1 MRVESWM
8 LAITAVLLLWNKAL
22 DVISTY
28 RHIATRG
35 ETNPLAQWLFRKLGL
50 RWALVAVSLVYIAII
65 ALSGAIIITETNPV
79 VIYSVVITGL
89 FVSAVQFD
97 VARANTTG
105 KHSTLTK
112 MLVRLFSQLRFG

>member
-8 LAITAVLLLWNKAL
+8 LAITAVLLLWSKAL

-28 RHIATRG
+28 RHIATSG
-35 ETNPLAQWLFRKLGL
+35 EANPLAQWLFRKLGL

-112 MLVRLFSQLRFG
+112 MLVRLFSRLRFG

>member
-1 MRVESWM
+1 M
-8 LAITAVLLLWNKAL
+8 LAITAVLLLWSKAL

-28 RHIATRG
+28 RHIATSG
-35 ETNPLAQWLFRKLGL
+35 EANPLAQWLFRKLGL

-112 MLVRLFSQLRFG
+112 MLVRLFSRLRFG

>member
-1 MRVESWM
+1 
-8 LAITAVLLLWNKAL
+8 
-22 DVISTY
+22 
-28 RHIATRG
+28 
-35 ETNPLAQWLFRKLGL
+35 
-50 RWALVAVSLVYIAII
+50 LVYIAII

-89 FVSAVQFD
+89 FMSAVQFD

-112 MLVRLFSQLRFG
+112 MLVRLFSRLRFG

>member
-8 LAITAVLLLWNKAL
+8 LAITGVLLLWSKAL

-28 RHIATRG
+28 RHIATSG
-35 ETNPLAQWLFRKLGL
+35 EANPLAQWLFRKLGL

-112 MLVRLFSQLRFG
+112 MLVRLFSRLRFG

>member
-1 MRVESWM
+1 MRVELWM
-8 LAITAVLLLWNKAL
+8 LAITALLLLSSKAL

-28 RHIATRG
+28 RHIATSG
-35 ETNPLAQWLFRKLGL
+35 EANPLAQWLFHKLGL

-65 ALSGAIIITETNPV
+65 ALSGAIIITETNPI

-97 VARANTTG
+97 VARANTTS
-105 KHSTLTK
+105 KHSKLTK
-112 MLVRLFSQLRFG
+112 ALLSVFSRLRFS